1 MKVCRSPNL
10 TTARRSLCFATA
22 LSCSAEDRD
31 HIVAVITTD
40 LERRLRDVEL
50 REVALGE
57 REVALELREES
68 RRASAAAEQI
78 LSLIEYSFSCSL

>member
-1 MKVCRSPNL
+1 M
-10 TTARRSLCFATA
+10 
-22 LSCSAEDRD
+22 
-31 HIVAVITTD
+31 ITTD